1 MRRARMA
8 PALRGVCQ
16 GAAVFLLAATAPGE
30 EGPVPFVGP
39 PKPPPSP
46 VLRKY
51 AGDVFSLDPFV
62 LHIPLDDDGDGVAD
76 TVAPPLLRN
85 FEDPDCFRL
94 DRAGEA
100 ILFRARSGDPRMK
113 GESFP
118 RAELRERS
126 KQGGGPAAW
135 STGDGLVR
143 TLSISL
149 SFTRLPE
156 RIPVSA
162 LSLHGESGEIL
173 ALRHEGTRVV
183 LSRRSLEPVIL
194 AEAYESGT
202 PLELLLVLAKGGANL
217 FAGSKSLA
225 QWPLEG
231 KGLQFRVGCVLEHEP
246 ESGSEAPS
254 LAEVSIA
261 KLYLTHKAR

>member
-1 MRRARMA
+1 MA
-8 PALRGVCQ
+8 PALRGVCE
-16 GAAVFLLAATAPGE
+16 GAALFLLAASVPGE
-30 EGPVPFVGP
+30 EAPVPFVGP

-46 VLRKY
+46 VLKKC

-76 TVAPPLLRN
+76 AVAQPLLRN

-100 ILFRARSGDPRMK
+100 ILFRARSGDPRMT

-126 KQGGGPAAW
+126 KPGDGPAAW
-135 STGDGLVR
+135 STGDGFVR

-149 SFTRLPE
+149 AFTRLPAGV
-156 RIPVSA
+156 PVSA
-162 LSLHGESGEIL
+162 LSLHGEGGEIL
-173 ALRHEGTRVV
+173 ALRHEGGKAI
-183 LSRRSLEPVIL
+183 LSRRALDEVVLADPYEPG
-194 AEAYESGT
+194 A
-202 PLELLLVLAKGGANL
+202 PLELLLVLSKGGANL

-225 QWPLEG
+225 EWPLEG
-231 KGLQFRVGCVLEHEP
+231 KGLQFRVGCVLEDATGP
-246 ESGSEAPS
+246 DAAPS
-254 LAEVSIA
+254 RIAEVSIA
-261 KLYLTHKAR
+261 KLYLTHRAR